1 MNYYEPF
8 SRLFKKADGSKLKSH
23 VSVYLP
29 AGQTIKETGFA
40 ETSNPP
46 LTAIEY
52 GIEISSIETKPRIA
66 EVIKEFAWNGQTR
79 DVSTEVFDLQG
90 NSGGKNVLNSDDA
103 QIY

>member
-29 AGQTIKETGFA
+29 AGQNLKETKFV

-46 LTAIEY
+46 VTTIEY
-52 GIEISSIETKPRIA
+52 GIDFSFIKTQPRVTEA
-66 EVIKEFAWNGQTR
+66 IKEFDWNGQSR

-90 NSGGKNVLNSDDA
+90 NSGGKNVINSNDA
-103 QIY
+103 QVY